1 MATKMKERNIEKIV
15 KAVSKDNESKNHET
29 NFRRKCNPAPHTGIQ
44 QKPTGHSLPAPHTAR
59 LRTPHS
65 PQLDRQEHGTTKRT
79 RPHGI
84 FRESHPA
91 HSGASRAHLPFLGGA
106 LIRADYPH
114 GFPSLRE
121 GADFLV
127 KPHSSGSKYIS
138 VTPRPFQI
146 FSSLAGIRQREP
158 KSTPLTQP

>member
-15 KAVSKDNESKNHET
+15 KAISKDNESKNHET

-44 QKPTGHSLPAPHTAR
+44 QKPTGHSLPAPHAAR

-84 FRESHPA
+84 FRQSHPA
-91 HSGASRAHLPFLGGA
+91 HSGTSRAHLPFLGGA

-146 FSSLAGIRQREP
+146 FSSLAV
-158 KSTPLTQP
+158 

>member
-1 MATKMKERNIEKIV
+1 MATKTKKRNIEKIV

-29 NFRRKCNPAPHTGIQ
+29 NFRKKCNPAPHTGIQ

-84 FRESHPA
+84 FRQSHPA
-91 HSGASRAHLPFLGGA
+91 HSGTSRAHLPFLGGA

-121 GADFLV
+121 GADLKV
-127 KPHSSGSKYIS
+127 
-138 VTPRPFQI
+138 PFFGKQVY
-146 FSSLAGIRQREP
+146 FRHATSLSNLLFVGRIRQREP
-158 KSTPLTQP
+158 KSTPMPQP